1 MVTNPNIPETRFPI
15 ELFSFV
21 KTYYTAPTFFFIL
34 LLTKTFLC
42 DTIQVQKEIEQMTNT
57 ERKIFIQKLITL
69 LNSASNDWELF
80 EIGSYEEG
88 VVTVEMLIEYLKL
101 FDLLNSK

>member
-34 LLTKTFLC
+34 LLT
-42 DTIQVQKEIEQMTNT
+42 DEI
-57 ERKIFIQKLITL
+57 
-69 LNSASNDWELF
+69 SVDWPQ
-80 EIGSYEEG
+80 S
-88 VVTVEMLIEYLKL
+88 T
-101 FDLLNSK
+101 D

>member
-1 MVTNPNIPETRFPI
+1 
-15 ELFSFV
+15 
-21 KTYYTAPTFFFIL
+21 
-34 LLTKTFLC
+34 
-42 DTIQVQKEIEQMTNT
+42 MTNT